1 MAVDVQEIVPS
12 GSGGVGTVDGA
23 VEARYRITSA
33 VTDTLADVE
42 AALLATS
49 PSTYRGLYRASPP
62 HIDQLG
68 GEVWIGTVRYAANAF
83 AAVQV
88 PTFQFTTAGGTKHIV
103 RGVAHIGSYDKNGN
117 LATPNPHGGFINV
130 DEQKGGK
137 LQAAGTDIVFPVYKF
152 SETHYFSVNDV
163 DNFYKGVLFSLT
175 GRVNNGP
182 FKGFNPG
189 EVLFLGATGT
199 LRDQF
204 WWEITFEFAASPN
217 LTNVVIN
224 EDSDQELHV
233 PVLGGWDY
241 LWIEHVTTADNA
253 IFRCVMNPEV
263 AHVEQTYYDGDF
275 SFLGIGVD

>member
-1 MAVDVQEIVPS
+1 MAIDVQEIVPS

-33 VTDTLADVE
+33 VTDTLADIE
-42 AALLATS
+42 AALLAYS

-62 HIDQLG
+62 HIEELG

-88 PTFQFTTAGGTKHIV
+88 PTFQFSTAGGTKHIIHSKE
-103 RGVAHIGSYDKNGN
+103 RKSASAIDGTGN
-117 LATPNPHGGFINV
+117 PPPNHGGLI
-130 DEQKGGK
+130 GISGK
-137 LQAAGTDIVFPVYKF
+137 PGEKQAAGTDVVFPVYKF

-224 EDSDQELHV
+224 EGGTDQITVAEV
-233 PVLGGWDY
+233 GGWDY
-241 LWIEHVTTADNA
+241 LWTTSTETADMTA
-253 IFRCVMNPEV
+253 FEIALGIQAAYVDRV
-263 AHVEQTYYDGDF
+263 YDDGDM
-275 SFLGIGVD
+275 SFLGIGVL